1 MAKRA
6 CKAGFWRYYSML
18 SLKGEKVNLRA
29 LEPED
34 LEFLFAVEND
44 EEFWEVSSTNTPY
57 SKFILRQYLE
67 NAHKDIYEVKQLRLV
82 ITNKENSPLGFIDL
96 FDFEPAHHRAALG
109 IIIRNRAN
117 RQKGFGLEA
126 VRLVSKYAFSYLGL
140 HQVYANVGTD
150 NVSSRLL
157 FEKAG
162 FERCAVKK
170 DWIFKDGAYKDEF
183 LYQLINK
190 NVH

>member
-1 MAKRA
+1 
-6 CKAGFWRYYSML
+6 ML
-18 SLKGEKVNLRA
+18 SLKGEIVNLRA
-29 LEPED
+29 LELED
-34 LEFLFAVEND
+34 LEFLFQVEND

-67 NAHKDIYEVKQLRLV
+67 NAHKDIFEVKQLRLV
-82 ITNKENSPLGFIDL
+82 ITDKENSPLGFIDL
-96 FDFEPAHHRAALG
+96 FDFDPAHHRAALG
-109 IIIRNRAN
+109 IIIRNRVN

-126 VRLVSKYAFSYLGL
+126 VRLVSKYAFSHLGL

-162 FERCAVKK
+162 FVKCAVKK
-170 DWIFKDGAYKDEF
+170 DWIFKEGAYKDEL
-183 LYQLINK
+183 LYQLINT